1 MTRSSMACI
10 TGRLISGCVMEGT
23 IIEDI
28 SMHYGNGEK

>member
-1 MTRSSMACI
+1 MACI
-10 TGRLISGCVMEGT
+10 TGRPLLGCVMEET